1 MRTNFRTRIL
11 TNVTEMR
18 GIVSDWSN
26 LHERCPKSTP
36 FQSPEWIL
44 AWADAF
50 SPEKMRVVEV
60 RRGDM
65 LVGLA
70 PLLIFPRGDEDVLA
84 FMAGGVSDYLDVV
97 VDPRFACQACS
108 AILEAT
114 AEIEGW
120 TILDFT
126 DLPATSV
133 LHRTDLVQFKVPHD
147 RCSSLKLPEAK
158 QELLQVLSKR
168 QRANLRN
175 ACSRLQRAGGGTF
188 ELASA
193 ETLPEFLEDL
203 FRLHTDRWSQLGE
216 AGVLADEK
224 VRILHCQ
231 AAPHL
236 LRRGTLGLYRLRVND
251 RTVAALYTLLG
262 CETVYCYL
270 QGFDPEFA
278 HLSPGTQLMF
288 FALENAIQRG
298 MRKFDLLR
306 GDEAYK
312 KHWRSAPEA
321 TYRIQLP
328 RSALNNLALLRQYA
342 A

>member
-65 LVGLA
+65 LVGLV

-231 AAPHL
+231 AQARNSRPLPVARERSH
-236 LRRGTLGLYRLRVND
+236 RRGAIHITWLRDRLLLLAGLRSGIRSSQPRHTADVLCSRKRDSERNAEVRFVARRRSIQEALAIRSGSD
-251 RTVAALYTLLG
+251 LSHPAASFGPEQSRTPTPIRCL
-262 CETVYCYL
+262 
-270 QGFDPEFA
+270 
-278 HLSPGTQLMF
+278 
-288 FALENAIQRG
+288 I
-298 MRKFDLLR
+298 
-306 GDEAYK
+306 
-312 KHWRSAPEA
+312 
-321 TYRIQLP
+321 
-328 RSALNNLALLRQYA
+328 
-342 A
+342 